1 MKNDIKEEGYPLWL
15 SFLIVTI
22 ISLLAYG
29 AIGYGLYSLYKYIT
43 L

>member
-1 MKNDIKEEGYPLWL
+1 MKNDTEVESYSPWPSL
-15 SFLIVTI
+15 LIVTI
-22 ISLLAYG
+22 LCILTYG